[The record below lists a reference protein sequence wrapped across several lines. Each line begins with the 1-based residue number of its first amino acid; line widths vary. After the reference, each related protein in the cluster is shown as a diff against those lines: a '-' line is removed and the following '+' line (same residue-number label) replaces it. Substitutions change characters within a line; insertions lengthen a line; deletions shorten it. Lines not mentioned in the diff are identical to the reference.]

1 MSRNR
6 MKQVI
11 LNERVKSNH
20 HMVSGEY
27 RRHLRIQ
34 TLKVWIF
41 LLALAA
47 IFTTT
52 AIIIIN

>member
-11 LNERVKSNH
+11 LNGRVKSNN
-20 HMVSGEY
+20 HMVYGEY

-34 TLKVWIF
+34 ALKVWIF
-41 LLALAA
+41 LFALATIFA
-47 IFTTT
+47 IT
-52 AIIIIN
+52 AVTILN

>member
-1 MSRNR
+1 MSKNR

-11 LNERVKSNH
+11 LNERVKSNSH
-20 HMVSGEY
+20 LVSGEY

-34 TLKVWIF
+34 ALKVWIF

-52 AIIIIN
+52 AILILN

>member
-1 MSRNR
+1 MSKNR

-11 LNERVKSNH
+11 LNGRVKSNN
-20 HMVSGEY
+20 HMVYGEY

-34 TLKVWIF
+34 ALKVWIF
-41 LLALAA
+41 LFALAA

-52 AIIIIN
+52 AVTILN

>member
-1 MSRNR
+1 MSINR
-6 MKQVI
+6 MKRVI
-11 LNERVKSNH
+11 LNERVKSNN

-47 IFTTT
+47 IFTIT
-52 AIIIIN
+52 AVTILN